1 MAKPLIQVLEQK
13 VSRTWR
19 ELQEL
24 YPKLKKYNAPKVKIN
39 NRMWRTAGLAHCE
52 IHSVEFS
59 SKFFNRYEFE
69 MYREIVPHELI
80 HVADFII
87 NGDDPTNFW
96 HGPMWCKMMQ
106 EYGLPP
112 NRFHE
117 YYINKNDPIVR
128 ML

>member
-1 MAKPLIQVLEQK
+1 MARPLIQVLEQQ

-52 IHSVEFS
+52 IHCVEFS

-69 MYREIVPHELI
+69 MYREIIPHELI

-106 EYGLPP
+106 EYGLEP
-112 NRFHE
+112 NRFHNL
-117 YYINKNDPIVR
+117 YINKNDPIVR
-128 ML
+128 LL

>member
-13 VSRTWR
+13 VSRIWH

-24 YPKLKKYNAPKVKIN
+24 YPKLKKHNAPKVKIN

-52 IHSVEFS
+52 IHCVEFS

-69 MYREIVPHELI
+69 MYREIIPHELI

-112 NRFHE
+112 NRFHQ

>member
-13 VSRTWR
+13 VSRIWR

-24 YPKLKKYNAPKVKIN
+24 YPRLKKHNAPKVKIN

-52 IHSVEFS
+52 IHCVEFS

-69 MYREIVPHELI
+69 MYREIIPHELI

-87 NGDDPTNFW
+87 NGDDPTDLW

-106 EYGLPP
+106 QYGLPP
-112 NRFHE
+112 AATHE

-128 ML
+128 LL

>member
-13 VSRTWR
+13 VSRIWH

-24 YPKLKKYNAPKVKIN
+24 YPELKKHNAPKVKIN

-87 NGDDPTNFW
+87 NGDDPTDLW
-96 HGPMWCKMMQ
+96 HGPGWCKMML
-106 EYGLPP
+106 EYGLEP
-112 NRFHE
+112 NRFHNL
-117 YYINKNDPIVR
+117 YINKSDPIVKA
-128 ML
+128 L

>member
-52 IHSVEFS
+52 IHCVEFS

-69 MYREIVPHELI
+69 MYREIIPHELI

>member
-1 MAKPLIQVLEQK
+1 MARPLIQVLEQQ

-52 IHSVEFS
+52 IHCVEFS

-69 MYREIVPHELI
+69 MYREIIPHELI

-96 HGPMWCKMMQ
+96 HGPMWCKMMK

-117 YYINKNDPIVR
+117 YYINRNDPIVR